1 MTLRIAVFGPECSG
15 KSTLAAALARHFDA
29 PRADEYVRAF
39 WEAHQGRI
47 TAADLGAIARGQ
59 MAAEDAAA
67 ARARELVVC
76 DTELLTNTLWDDL
89 LFPGACPGW
98 VRAEAEWRSRAY
110 ALYLLCDNDIPFED
124 DVQRTFPD
132 AAGRAM
138 CRRLW
143 RAAILERG
151 LPYVEIRGKRPQ
163 RLRSAIV
170 AVERVLQ
177 ARRIA
182 S

>member
-15 KSTLAAALARHFDA
+15 KSTLAAALARHFEA

-39 WEAHQGRI
+39 WDAHQGRI

-67 ARARELVVC
+67 ARARDLVIC

-89 LFPGACPGW
+89 LFPGACPAW
-98 VRAEAEWRSRAY
+98 VRAEAERRSRAY

-124 DVQRTFPD
+124 DVQRCFPD

-143 RAAILERG
+143 RAAVLERD
-151 LPYVEIRGKRPQ
+151 LPHVEIRGGREE
-163 RLRSAIV
+163 RLHTAIA
-170 AVERVLQ
+170 AVERALQ
-177 ARRIA
+177 TARAA